1 LEWDHQSEY
10 SIDIDQYESKK
21 MPRRPSQL
29 KIPSDIRTS
38 MLMDFGH
45 SRTTIHEA
53 TKQANHDRKLR
64 GITMRRSDMSR
75 IAFDEKVE
83 SFGRRFKI
91 PFRKQRSKST
101 FIDTSH
107 LRDSIDVSLKVSKT
121 AKNDPLSVSAL
132 GSLSKIELNRDVL
145 NDSRDTEKSLD
156 SKEKPL
162 TVTKLKSKSFW
173 CNSIE
178 TCE

>member
-1 LEWDHQSEY
+1 
-10 SIDIDQYESKK
+10 
-21 MPRRPSQL
+21 
-29 KIPSDIRTS
+29 
-38 MLMDFGH
+38 MDFGH

-91 PFRKQRSKST
+91 PFRKQKSKST
-101 FIDTSH
+101 FIDTIH
-107 LRDSIDVSLKVSKT
+107 LRDSIDVSLKVSKGARKKT
-121 AKNDPLSVSAL
+121 MKVLPRKNDPLSESAP
-132 GSLSKIELNRDVL
+132 GSLSKIELDRDVL
-145 NDSRDTEKSLD
+145 NDSRDTEKSYD
-156 SKEKPL
+156 TKEKPL
-162 TVTKLKSKSFW
+162 TVTKLKSKSFL